1 VAEGGTWEQ
10 LLNVTQSRL
19 GGAGDRRKLALDKL
33 VPNPDQPRKFF
44 DAAALDELAASI
56 TVHGLL
62 QPILVRPHP
71 REAGRWQ
78 IVAGERRWLAATAA
92 GLAEV
97 PVVVRELD
105 DRTALE
111 VGLIENV
118 LREDITPLEEAR
130 ALKGLLEATGWSY
143 AQLGERLGK
152 NKAWVDHRVRL
163 LKMPA
168 PVQEALERQV
178 ATPEGKLL
186 RPFSPRHAGV
196 VVQAP
201 EAEQTALIEAVI
213 SDGLSVAELDRRL
226 KGLLTPPPSQE
237 SGDDGRQPAPEPS
250 AQVSGRREGRQRTPA
265 RPPRVAIANLRVHAL
280 LAAAAASDG
289 TVEVHDLLAAMDAD
303 RANLVRA

>member
-1 VAEGGTWEQ
+1 MAEGGTWEQ

-19 GGAGDRRKLALDKL
+19 GGAGDRRKLPLEKL

-56 TVHGLL
+56 LVHGLL

-130 ALKGLLEATGWSY
+130 ALKGLLDATGWSY

-168 PVQEALERQV
+168 SVQEALERQV

-201 EAEQTALIEAVI
+201 EADQQALIEAI
-213 SDGLSVAELDRRL
+213 LAEGLSVAEADRRL
-226 KGLLTPPPSQE
+226 KTGLE
-237 SGDDGRQPAPEPS
+237 PAPATAEAAS
-250 AQVSGRREGRQRTPA
+250 EEAPA
-265 RPPRVAIANLRVHAL
+265 AAPGLAPRPRAARKAPRVAVANLKVHAL
-280 LAAAAASDG
+280 LQAAQALDG
-289 TVEVHDLLAAMDAD
+289 TVEVVALLRAMAAD
-303 RANLVRA
+303 RAVLEAR

>member
-168 PVQEALERQV
+168 PVQEALDRQV

-201 EAEQTALIEAVI
+201 EAEQPALIEAI
-213 SDGLSVAELDRRL
+213 LAEGLSVAEADRRL
-226 KGLLTPPPSQE
+226 KGLLEPAA
-237 SGDDGRQPAPEPS
+237 GDGDEVASVEAPGITADAPI
-250 AQVSGRREGRQRTPA
+250 RRTRPRAA
-265 RPPRVAIANLRVHAL
+265 RKAPRVAVANLRVYAL
-280 LAAAAASDG
+280 LQAAVAADG
-289 TVEVHDLLAAMDAD
+289 TVEVAALLKAMAAD
-303 RANLVRA
+303 RSALEAH

>member
-1 VAEGGTWEQ
+1 MAEGGTWEQ

-19 GGAGDRRKLALDKL
+19 GGGSGDRRKLALDKL
-33 VPNPDQPRKFF
+33 VPNPEQPRKFF
-44 DAAALDELAASI
+44 DATALDELAASI
-56 TVHGLL
+56 AVHGLL

-71 REAGRWQ
+71 RETGRWQ
-78 IVAGERRWLAATAA
+78 IVAGERRWLAAGNA
-92 GLAEV
+92 GLTEV

-111 VGLIENV
+111 LGLIENV
-118 LREDITPLEEAR
+118 LREDITPMEEAR
-130 ALKGLLEATGWSY
+130 ALKGLLDATGWSY

-178 ATPEGKLL
+178 ATPEGKLA

-201 EAEQTALIEAVI
+201 EAEQVALIEAIVA
-213 SDGLSVAELDRRL
+213 DGLSVAEADRRVKAL
-226 KGLLTPPPSQE
+226 VA
-237 SGDDGRQPAPEPS
+237 PASEALPEADVPGPVT
-250 AQVSGRREGRQRTPA
+250 AVAAGRRA
-265 RPPRVAIANLRVHAL
+265 RSRVTRKAPRVAIANLRVHAL
-280 LAAAAASDG
+280 LQAAQAADG
-289 TVEVHDLLAAMDAD
+289 TVEVAELLAAMDAD
-303 RANLVRA
+303 RALLQG